1 MKMKYIMLLACPLV
15 LGACN
20 FLDYDETKDLKT
32 KDNVYEYFASTK
44 QVLTKVYSYLPQ
56 DFGVIGGAMRDC
68 ASDDAEYG
76 ASGGEVQ
83 DFNTGN
89 WSATNTI
96 DDAWNLYEGIRA
108 ANSFLAELETV
119 DFSRYQYSTTYEKQ
133 MKQLATFAPQARV
146 LRATYFFELARRY
159 GDIAMPLEVL
169 DMEADRTIGKTAFAD
184 VIQFIANECSQCAP
198 LLPASYKETVYDGEV
213 GRVTRG
219 YALALKSKALLY
231 AASPLHNPSMNVDKW
246 KASVQAAWDL
256 IHANENEL
264 NNLYKLDPNGVANNA
279 TSLEAVL
286 MNRSNNSWSFEL
298 KNFPIR
304 FTEGKRANPAT
315 GTFPSQNLV
324 DAFET
329 KNGYAVTLTANGF
342 VSEDPAFNPAAPYSN
357 RDPRFERTVL
367 ADGMAFKE
375 GAIDVKTGGLDYLP
389 VTEGGTPTG
398 YFLKKYIQE
407 ATTFKTG
414 EEVQEKHSWVIYRY
428 AETLLTYAESM
439 IYAFKDP
446 NYKDGTYTKSA
457 LEALNEVR
465 KNVGMPAKTTSDM
478 TEFIQMLRNEWR
490 VEFAFEDHRFWD
502 VRRWKIGAETQREL
516 YGVKISEKDASKS
529 YSRFL
534 YERRQWRQGMELYP
548 IPQEKLFVNTNLN
561 PQNTGWN

>member
-1 MKMKYIMLLACPLV
+1 MVIMKMKYIILLAVPFV

-20 FLDYDETKDLKT
+20 FLDYDETNDLKT

-76 ASGGEVQ
+76 ASGGKIQ

-89 WSATNTI
+89 WSSTNVI
-96 DDAWNLYEGIRA
+96 DDAWNLYEGIRS
-108 ANSFLAELETV
+108 ANSFLLELESV
-119 DFSRYQYSTTYEKQ
+119 DFSRYQYSTSYEKQ

-169 DMEADRTIGKTAFAD
+169 DIEADRTIGKTAFAD
-184 VIQFIANECSQCAP
+184 VIQFIADECSQCAP
-198 LLPASYKETVYDGEV
+198 LLPDSYNSTVFDSEV

-231 AASPLHNPSMNVDKW
+231 AASELHNPSMDAEKW
-246 KASVQAAWDL
+246 KTSVKAAWDL
-256 IHANENEL
+256 ISSR
-264 NNLYKLDPNGVANNA
+264 LYSLDPNGVANN
-279 TSLEAVL
+279 SSSPEAVL
-286 MNRSNNSWSFEL
+286 MNRSNNNWAFEL

-304 FTEGKRANPAT
+304 FTEGKRATPAT

-329 KNGYAVTLTANGF
+329 KDGYAVNLTANGF
-342 VSEDPAFNPAAPYSN
+342 VSEDPNFNPAAPYNN
-357 RDPRFERTVL
+357 RDPRFARTIL
-367 ADGMAFKE
+367 ADGMDFKSSV
-375 GAIDVKTGGLDYLP
+375 IDVKNGGLDYLS

-407 ATTFKTG
+407 TTNFKEG
-414 EEVQEKHSWVIYRY
+414 EVIQEKHSWVIYRY

-446 NYKDGTYTKSA
+446 NYKDATYTKSA

-465 KNVGMPAKTTSDM
+465 ANAGMPAKTTSDM
-478 TEFIQMLRNEWR
+478 TEFITMLRNEWR

-502 VRRWKIGAETQREL
+502 IRRWKIGADTQKEL
-516 YGVKISEKDASKS
+516 YGVKVSEKDASKS

-548 IPQEKLFVNTNLN
+548 IPQEKLFINTNLY

>member
-1 MKMKYIMLLACPLV
+1 MKMKYIILLACPLA

-20 FLDYDETKDLKT
+20 FLDYDETNSLKT

-56 DFGVIGGAMRDC
+56 DLGVIGGAMRDC
-68 ASDDAEYG
+68 ATDDAEYG
-76 ASGGEVQ
+76 ATGGKVQ

-89 WSATNTI
+89 WSPTNTI
-96 DDAWNLYEGIRA
+96 DDAWELYEGIRA
-108 ANSFLAELETV
+108 ANSFLVELESV
-119 DFSRYQYSTTYEKQ
+119 DFSRYQYNSSYEKQ
-133 MKQLATFAPQARV
+133 MKQLATFGPQARM

-169 DMEADRTIGKTAFAD
+169 DLEGDRTLGKTAFSD
-184 VIQFIANECSQCAP
+184 VIKFIVDECDQCAKP
-198 LLPASYKETVYDGEV
+198 GVLPESYASTVYDSEV
-213 GRVTRG
+213 GRITRG

-231 AASPLHNPSMNVDKW
+231 AASELHNPSMDVEKW
-246 KASVQAAWDL
+246 KLSAKAAFDL
-256 IHANENEL
+256 IST
-264 NNLYKLDPNGVANNA
+264 NLYSLDPNGVANN
-279 TSLEAVL
+279 SDSPEAIL
-286 MNRSNNSWSFEL
+286 MNRSNNSWAFEL

-304 FTEGKRANPAT
+304 FTEGKRATPAT

-342 VSEDPAFNPAAPYSN
+342 VSEDPEFNPATPYAN
-357 RDPRFERTVL
+357 RDPRFERTIL
-367 ADGMAFKE
+367 ADGMDFKNSV
-375 GAIDVKTGGLDYLP
+375 IDVKQGGLDYLS

-398 YFLKKYIQE
+398 YFLKKYIEE
-407 ATTFKTG
+407 ATTFKEG
-414 EEVQEKHSWVIYRY
+414 EEAQFKHSWVICRY
-428 AETLLTYAESM
+428 AEVLLTYAESM
-439 IYAFKDP
+439 IYAFKNP
-446 NYKDGTYTKSA
+446 NYKDAIYKKSA

-465 KNVGMPAKTTSDM
+465 ANVGMPAKSTNDM

-502 VRRWKIGAETQREL
+502 VRRWKIAADTQKEL
-516 YGVKISEKDASKS
+516 YGVKVVEKDASKS

-534 YERRQWRQGMELYP
+534 YERRQWRQCMELYP
-548 IPQEKLFVNTNLN
+548 IPQEKLFINTNLY
-561 PQNTGWN
+561 PQNAGWN

>member
-1 MKMKYIMLLACPLV
+1 MKMKYIILLACPLV

-20 FLDYDETKDLKT
+20 YLDYDETDNLKT
-32 KDNVYEYFASTK
+32 KDNVYDYFASTK
-44 QVLTKVYSYLPQ
+44 QVLTNVYSYLPL

-68 ASDDAEYG
+68 ATDDAEYG
-76 ASGGEVQ
+76 ASGGTIQ

-96 DDAWNLYEGIRA
+96 DDAWNLYEGIRV
-108 ANSFLAELETV
+108 ANSFLEELKTV
-119 DFSRYQYSTTYEKQ
+119 DFSRYQYTSGYENQ
-133 MKQLATFAPQARV
+133 MKQLATFEPQTRI

-169 DMEADRTIGKTAFAD
+169 DLEGDRTIGKTAFVD
-184 VIQFIANECSQCAP
+184 VIQFIVDECDQYGKT
-198 LLPASYKETVYDGEV
+198 LPDSYNSTVYGSEV

-231 AASPLHNPSMNVDKW
+231 AASELHNPSMDVEKW
-246 KASVQAAWDL
+246 KASAKAAWDL
-256 IHANENEL
+256 MDSK
-264 NNLYKLDPNGVANNA
+264 LYKLDPNGVANN
-279 TSLEAVL
+279 SDSQEAVL
-286 MNRSNNSWSFEL
+286 MNRRNNDWTFEL
-298 KNFPIR
+298 RNFPIR
-304 FTEGKRANPAT
+304 FTEGQRTSPAP
-315 GTFPSQNLV
+315 GPFPSQNLV

-342 VSEDPAFNPAAPYSN
+342 TSDDAEFNPAAPYSN
-357 RDPRFERTVL
+357 RDPRFARTIL
-367 ADGMAFKE
+367 ADGMTFKNST
-375 GAIDVKTGGLDYLP
+375 IDLKNGGLDYLSA
-389 VTEGGTPTG
+389 TEGGTPTG
-398 YFLKKYIQE
+398 YFLKKYIEE

-414 EEVQEKHSWVIYRY
+414 EEAKFKHSWIIYRY

-446 NYKDGTYTKSA
+446 NYKDAIYTKTA

-465 KNVGMPAKTTSDM
+465 ANAGMPAKSASNM
-478 TEFIQMLRNEWR
+478 AEFITMLRNEWR

-502 VRRWKIGAETQREL
+502 IRRWKIGADTQKEL
-516 YGVKISEKDASKS
+516 YGVKITKKDTNKS

-534 YERRQWRQGMELYP
+534 YERRQWKQCMELYP
-548 IPQEKLFVNTNLN
+548 IPQEKLFINTNLY
-561 PQNTGWN
+561 PQNAGWN